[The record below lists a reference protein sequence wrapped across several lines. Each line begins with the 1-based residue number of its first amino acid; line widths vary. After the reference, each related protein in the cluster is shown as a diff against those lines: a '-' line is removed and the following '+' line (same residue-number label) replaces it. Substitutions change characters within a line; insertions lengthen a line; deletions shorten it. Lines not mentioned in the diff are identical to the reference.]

1 MKIRSR
7 MQALRKNSRNG
18 FTRVELIVVLVIL
31 AVLAA
36 LLIPSLTG
44 YIDKTRQKQIVLQTR
59 QAVMAAQT
67 LFDEAY
73 GAGISKSFGKKQQNV
88 LTLSIGSDT
97 IADQIYELAELDP
110 DEGVIEKVSTDETGK
125 ILTLTWR
132 LFSDQGDGDKCE
144 YNAEN
149 KNEPYSVVP
158 GSN

>member
-1 MKIRSR
+1 
-7 MQALRKNSRNG
+7 
-18 FTRVELIVVLVIL
+18 
-31 AVLAA
+31 
-36 LLIPSLTG
+36 
-44 YIDKTRQKQIVLQTR
+44 
-59 QAVMAAQT
+59 MAAQT